1 MGLLFQH
8 FCVPIAGCF
17 SVQTTIPC
25 RLLGL
30 QSTQMGGLA
39 LLLILN
45 LLGSDTLSCREPQ
58 DPQEPTDS
66 ELQILSTRLG
76 ISGVLARQMDEY
88 QSTNEDAWHV
98 NADHS
103 RDSHEYWYRYTSQ
116 CFPCFCKTDT
126 ALLCSWKSSE
136 RVCEAAK
143 PRSRELKTYVQNGL
157 FVLMQ
162 KGKHIQPNTM
172 ANSTVINVTKIAPT
186 DISFAEPRKNKQGG
200 TTIGF
205 RFNGQNCNFR
215 IPAVSFPGGLMV
227 RENENKDGSV
237 TTSYTLSA
245 SLKGCDPFAAEP
257 STGADDTSKLYNFML
272 GLQEHIIKAAAENS
286 GRWFGKKRGEE
297 SIRDSFNKMISVS
310 VDRTGAGEYIP
321 NGKYPP
327 SLRFKLPVYDGQI
340 NLQVIDSD
348 DNDVPVSLENL
359 AGIFPKGSSAKLV
372 LSGQIYV
379 VGSGFGVTWRVTY
392 AQVYQQKR
400 PSIRDYF
407 KDDVDDTEDVEEE
420 ETEGAAAEKPATPP
434 AEEESAPAAPVA
446 AAAETATETK
456 GRRRKVA

>member
-1 MGLLFQH
+1 
-8 FCVPIAGCF
+8 
-17 SVQTTIPC
+17 
-25 RLLGL
+25 
-30 QSTQMGGLA
+30 
-39 LLLILN
+39 
-45 LLGSDTLSCREPQ
+45 
-58 DPQEPTDS
+58 
-66 ELQILSTRLG
+66 
-76 ISGVLARQMDEY
+76 
-88 QSTNEDAWHV
+88 
-98 NADHS
+98 
-103 RDSHEYWYRYTSQ
+103 
-116 CFPCFCKTDT
+116 
-126 ALLCSWKSSE
+126 
-136 RVCEAAK
+136 
-143 PRSRELKTYVQNGL
+143 
-157 FVLMQ
+157 
-162 KGKHIQPNTM
+162 M
-172 ANSTVINVTKIAPT
+172 ANSTVINVAKISPS
-186 DISFAEPRKNKQGG
+186 DITFAEPRKNKQGG

-205 RFNGQNCNFR
+205 RYNGQNCNFR
-215 IPAVSFPGGLMV
+215 IPNVSFPGGLMV

-237 TTSYTLSA
+237 STSYTLSA
-245 SLKGCDPFAAEP
+245 SLKGCDPYATEP

-340 NLQVIDSD
+340 NLQVIDSE
-348 DNDVPVSLENL
+348 DNDVPVSLDTL

-407 KDDVDDTEDVEEE
+407 KDDVDDTEEVEEE
-420 ETEGAAAEKPATPP
+420 A
-434 AEEESAPAAPVA
+434 AEEEKVVEQPAETPAETPAEAPAPA
-446 AAAETATETK
+446 AAAETTTETK